1 MATCMFCSSSNVS
14 VDSGLM
20 CQSCRTARAIA
31 KQTKRSS
38 GSDSISTSSTHPTRY
53 GLLGYYLLFNC
64 VAVAFFD
71 VKRREGFLEFIWF
84 FRESFP

>member
-1 MATCMFCSSSNVS
+1 MATCMFCFSSNVS

-20 CQSCRTARAIA
+20 SQSCRTARAIA